1 VAAIYR
7 AEPAH
12 LPAFEFVTMLLSSLH
27 EANPLV
33 DAALAPAQ
41 TTRASPV
48 DRARRCSPLRE
59 AGWAG
64 EAVAEMPKIAGR
76 LFASGASAPIA
87 LTSA

>member
-1 VAAIYR
+1 MAAIYR

-12 LPAFEFVTMLLSSLH
+12 LLAFEFEMVLSSLH

-48 DRARRCSPLRE
+48 DRARRCSPLKE

-64 EAVAEMPKIAGR
+64 EAIAELPRIAGR